1 MNMLDI
7 LRLCLKI
14 KSSILIMKYI
24 PENDELKTEI
34 NILPMIDV
42 IFAILSFFIVSSLFL
57 TKVETIPINLP
68 NSSTAKK
75 EDKSSINLSIDSKS
89 RIFLN
94 KNLVQLSNLKNEIL
108 KLNIEKNSLI
118 IIRGDKDVNYGKIVE
133 VMDIIRKLDNIK
145 IAISTN
151 PS

>member
-1 MNMLDI
+1 MNFL
-7 LRLCLKI
+7 
-14 KSSILIMKYI
+14 
-24 PENDELKTEI
+24 PEKDELKTEI

-68 NSSTAKK
+68 NSTTAKK
-75 EDKSSINLSIDSKS
+75 EDKKSINLSIDSKS

-94 KNLVQLSNLKNEIL
+94 KNLVQLSNLKNEII
-108 KLNIEKNSLI
+108 KLDIEKNTLI
-118 IIRGDKDVNYGKIVE
+118 IIRGDKNVNYGKIVE
-133 VMDIIRKLDNIK
+133 VMDIIRSLNNIK

>member
-1 MNMLDI
+1 MFL
-7 LRLCLKI
+7 
-14 KSSILIMKYI
+14 I

-57 TKVETIPINLP
+57 TRVETIPINLP

-75 EDKSSINLSIDSKS
+75 EDKKSLNLSIDSKS
-89 RIFLN
+89 RIFIN
-94 KNLVQLSNLKNEIL
+94 KKIVQISNLRNEII

-118 IIRGDKDVNYGKIVE
+118 IIRGDKSVNYGKIVE
-133 VMDIIRKLDNIK
+133 VMDIIRSIDNIK

-151 PS
+151 PT

>member
-1 MNMLDI
+1 MPDI
-7 LRLCLKI
+7 LRLCSTI
-14 KSSILIMKYI
+14 ESRIFIMNYI
-24 PENDELKTEI
+24 PENDELKTEV

-68 NSSTAKK
+68 NSSTAKE
-75 EDKSSINLSIDSKS
+75 EDKRSINLSIDSKS
-89 RIFLN
+89 RIFIN
-94 KNLVQLSNLKNEIL
+94 QNLVQFENLKNEIL
-108 KLNIEKNSLI
+108 NLNIEKNTLI

-133 VMDIIRKLDNIK
+133 VMDIIRTLDNIK

>member
-1 MNMLDI
+1 MNFL
-7 LRLCLKI
+7 
-14 KSSILIMKYI
+14 
-24 PENDELKTEI
+24 PEKDELKTEI

-68 NSSTAKK
+68 NSTTAKS
-75 EDKSSINLSIDSKS
+75 EDKKSINLSIDSNS

-94 KNLVQLSNLKNEIL
+94 KNLVQLSNLKNEIIN
-108 KLNIEKNSLI
+108 LNIEKNSLI
-118 IIRGDKDVNYGKIVE
+118 IIRGDKNVNYGKIVE
-133 VMDIIRKLDNIK
+133 VMDIIRSLKNIK

-151 PS
+151 PN

>member
-1 MNMLDI
+1 MNFL
-7 LRLCLKI
+7 
-14 KSSILIMKYI
+14 
-24 PENDELKTEI
+24 PEKDELKTEI

-68 NSSTAKK
+68 ASTTAKK
-75 EDKSSINLSIDSKS
+75 EDKKSINLSIDSKS

-94 KNLVQLSNLKNEIL
+94 KNLVQLSNLKNEII

-118 IIRGDKDVNYGKIVE
+118 IIRGDKNVNYGKIVE
-133 VMDIIRKLDNIK
+133 VMDIIRSLNNIK

-151 PS
+151 PN

>member
-1 MNMLDI
+1 MNFL
-7 LRLCLKI
+7 
-14 KSSILIMKYI
+14 
-24 PENDELKTEI
+24 PEKDELKTEI

-68 NSSTAKK
+68 NSTTAKS
-75 EDKSSINLSIDSKS
+75 EDKKSINLSIDSKS

-94 KNLVQLSNLKNEIL
+94 KNLVQLSNLKNEII

-118 IIRGDKDVNYGKIVE
+118 IIRGDKNVNYGKIVE
-133 VMDIIRKLDNIK
+133 VMDIIRSLKNIK

-151 PS
+151 PK

>member
-1 MNMLDI
+1 MNFLQE
-7 LRLCLKI
+7 K
-14 KSSILIMKYI
+14 
-24 PENDELKTEI
+24 DELKTEI

-68 NSSTAKK
+68 NSTTAKK
-75 EDKSSINLSIDSKS
+75 EDKKSINLSIDSNS

-94 KNLVQLSNLKNEIL
+94 KNLVQLSNLKNEII
-108 KLNIEKNSLI
+108 KLDIEKNTLI
-118 IIRGDKDVNYGKIVE
+118 IIRGDKNVNYGKIVE
-133 VMDIIRKLDNIK
+133 VMDIVRGLNNIK

>member
-1 MNMLDI
+1 MNFL
-7 LRLCLKI
+7 
-14 KSSILIMKYI
+14 
-24 PENDELKTEI
+24 PEKDELKTEI

-68 NSSTAKK
+68 NSTTAKK
-75 EDKSSINLSIDSKS
+75 EDKKSINLSIDSNS

-94 KNLVQLSNLKNEIL
+94 KNLVQLSNLKNEII

-118 IIRGDKDVNYGKIVE
+118 IIRGDKNVNYGKIVE
-133 VMDIIRKLDNIK
+133 VMDIIRSLKNIK

-151 PS
+151 PK

>member
-1 MNMLDI
+1 MNFLPD
-7 LRLCLKI
+7 K
-14 KSSILIMKYI
+14 
-24 PENDELKTEI
+24 DELKTEI

-68 NSSTAKK
+68 NSTTAKK
-75 EDKSSINLSIDSKS
+75 EDKKSINLSIDSNS

-94 KNLVQLSNLKNEIL
+94 KNLVQLSNLKNEII

-118 IIRGDKDVNYGKIVE
+118 IIRGDKNVNYGKIVE
-133 VMDIIRKLDNIK
+133 VMDIIRSLNNIK

>member
-1 MNMLDI
+1 MLDI
-7 LRLCLKI
+7 LRLCSTI
-14 KSSILIMKYI
+14 EIRILIMNYI
-24 PENDELKTEI
+24 PENDELKSEI

-75 EDKSSINLSIDSKS
+75 EDKRSINLSIDSKS

-94 KNLVQLSNLKNEIL
+94 KNLVQLSNLKNEII
-108 KLNIEKNSLI
+108 KFNIEKNSLI
-118 IIRGDKDVNYGKIVE
+118 IIRGDKNVNYGKIVE
-133 VMDIIRKLDNIK
+133 VMDIIRSLNNIK

-151 PS
+151 PN

>member
-1 MNMLDI
+1 MNFLQE
-7 LRLCLKI
+7 K
-14 KSSILIMKYI
+14 
-24 PENDELKTEI
+24 DELKTEI

-68 NSSTAKK
+68 NSTTAKS
-75 EDKSSINLSIDSKS
+75 EDKKSINLSIDSNS

-94 KNLVQLSNLKNEIL
+94 KNLVQLSNLKNEII

-118 IIRGDKDVNYGKIVE
+118 IIRGDKNVNYGKIVE
-133 VMDIIRKLDNIK
+133 VMDIIRSLNNIK

-151 PS
+151 PN

>member
-1 MNMLDI
+1 MN
-7 LRLCLKI
+7 
-14 KSSILIMKYI
+14 YI
-24 PENDELKTEI
+24 PENDELKTEV

-68 NSSTAKK
+68 NSSTSKK
-75 EDKSSINLSIDSKS
+75 EDKRSINLSIDSKS
-89 RIFLN
+89 RIFIN
-94 KNLVQLSNLKNEIL
+94 QNLVQFENLKNEIL
-108 KLNIEKNSLI
+108 NLNIEKNTLI

-133 VMDIIRKLDNIK
+133 VMDIIRTLDNIK

>member
-1 MNMLDI
+1 MNFLQE
-7 LRLCLKI
+7 K
-14 KSSILIMKYI
+14 
-24 PENDELKTEI
+24 DELKTEI

-68 NSSTAKK
+68 NSTTAKK
-75 EDKSSINLSIDSKS
+75 EDKKSINLSIDSKS

-94 KNLVQLSNLKNEIL
+94 KNLVQLSNLKNEII
-108 KLNIEKNSLI
+108 KLNLEKNSLI
-118 IIRGDKDVNYGKIVE
+118 IIRGDKNVNYGKIVE
-133 VMDIIRKLDNIK
+133 VMDIIRGLNNIK

>member
-1 MNMLDI
+1 MFL
-7 LRLCLKI
+7 
-14 KSSILIMKYI
+14 I

-57 TKVETIPINLP
+57 TRVETIPINLP

-75 EDKSSINLSIDSKS
+75 ENKQSLNLSIDSKS
-89 RIFLN
+89 RIFIN
-94 KNLVQLSNLKNEIL
+94 KKLVQISNLRNEII

-118 IIRGDKDVNYGKIVE
+118 IIRGDKSVNYGKIVE
-133 VMDIIRKLDNIK
+133 VMDIIRSIDNIK

-151 PS
+151 PT

>member
-1 MNMLDI
+1 MNFLQE
-7 LRLCLKI
+7 K
-14 KSSILIMKYI
+14 
-24 PENDELKTEI
+24 DELKTEI

-68 NSSTAKK
+68 NSTTAKK
-75 EDKSSINLSIDSKS
+75 EDKKSINLSIDSKS

-94 KNLVQLSNLKNEIL
+94 KNLVQLSNLKNEII

-118 IIRGDKDVNYGKIVE
+118 IIRGDKNVNYGKIVE
-133 VMDIIRKLDNIK
+133 VMDIIRSLKNIK

-151 PS
+151 PN

>member
-1 MNMLDI
+1 MNFLQE
-7 LRLCLKI
+7 K
-14 KSSILIMKYI
+14 
-24 PENDELKTEI
+24 DELKTEI

-68 NSSTAKK
+68 NSTTAKN
-75 EDKSSINLSIDSKS
+75 EDKKSINLSIDSNS

-94 KNLVQLSNLKNEIL
+94 KNLVQLSNLKNEII

-118 IIRGDKDVNYGKIVE
+118 IIRGDKNVNYGKIVE
-133 VMDIIRKLDNIK
+133 VMDIIRSLKNIK

-151 PS
+151 PK

>member
-1 MNMLDI
+1 MNMPDI
-7 LRLCLKI
+7 LRLCSTI
-14 KSSILIMKYI
+14 EIRILIMNYI
-24 PENDELKTEI
+24 PENDELKSEI

-75 EDKSSINLSIDSKS
+75 EDKRSINLSIDSKS

-94 KNLVQLSNLKNEIL
+94 KNLVQLSNLKNEII

-118 IIRGDKDVNYGKIVE
+118 IIRGDKNVNYGKIVE
-133 VMDIIRKLDNIK
+133 VMDIIRSLNNIK

-151 PS
+151 PN

>member
-1 MNMLDI
+1 MNFL
-7 LRLCLKI
+7 
-14 KSSILIMKYI
+14 
-24 PENDELKTEI
+24 PEKDELKTEI

-68 NSSTAKK
+68 NSTTAKK
-75 EDKSSINLSIDSKS
+75 EDKKSINLSIDSKS

-94 KNLVQLSNLKNEIL
+94 KNLVQLSNLKNEII

-118 IIRGDKDVNYGKIVE
+118 IIRGDKNVNYGKIVE
-133 VMDIIRKLDNIK
+133 VMDIIRSLNNIK

>member
-1 MNMLDI
+1 MNFLQE
-7 LRLCLKI
+7 K
-14 KSSILIMKYI
+14 
-24 PENDELKTEI
+24 DELKTEI

-68 NSSTAKK
+68 NSTTAKS
-75 EDKSSINLSIDSKS
+75 EDKKSINLSIDSNS

-94 KNLVQLSNLKNEIL
+94 KNLVQLSNLKNEII

-118 IIRGDKDVNYGKIVE
+118 IIRGDKNVNYGKIVE
-133 VMDIIRKLDNIK
+133 VMDIIRGLNNIK

>member
-1 MNMLDI
+1 MNFL
-7 LRLCLKI
+7 
-14 KSSILIMKYI
+14 
-24 PENDELKTEI
+24 PEKDELKTEI

-68 NSSTAKK
+68 NSTTAKK
-75 EDKSSINLSIDSKS
+75 EDKKSINLSIDSKS

-94 KNLVQLSNLKNEIL
+94 KNLVQLSNLKNEII

-118 IIRGDKDVNYGKIVE
+118 IIRGDKNVNYGKIVE
-133 VMDIIRKLDNIK
+133 VMDIIRSLNNIK

-151 PS
+151 PK

>member
-1 MNMLDI
+1 MNFLQE
-7 LRLCLKI
+7 K
-14 KSSILIMKYI
+14 
-24 PENDELKTEI
+24 DELKTEI

-68 NSSTAKK
+68 NSTTAKS
-75 EDKSSINLSIDSKS
+75 EDKKSINLSIDSNS

-94 KNLVQLSNLKNEIL
+94 KNLVQLSNLKNEII
-108 KLNIEKNSLI
+108 KLNLEKNSLI
-118 IIRGDKDVNYGKIVE
+118 IIRGDKNVNYGKIVE
-133 VMDIIRKLDNIK
+133 VMDIIRGLNNIK

>member
-1 MNMLDI
+1 MLDI
-7 LRLCLKI
+7 LRLCSTI
-14 KSSILIMKYI
+14 EIRILIMNYI
-24 PENDELKTEI
+24 PENDELKSEI

-75 EDKSSINLSIDSKS
+75 EDKRSINLSIDSKS

-94 KNLVQLSNLKNEIL
+94 KNLVQLSNLKKEII

-118 IIRGDKDVNYGKIVE
+118 IIRGDKNVNYGKIVE
-133 VMDIIRKLDNIK
+133 VMDIIRSLNNIK

-151 PS
+151 PN

>member
-1 MNMLDI
+1 MLDI
-7 LRLCLKI
+7 LRLCSI
-14 KSSILIMKYI
+14 IEIRILIMNYI
-24 PENDELKTEI
+24 PENDELKSEI

-75 EDKSSINLSIDSKS
+75 EDKRSINLSIDSKS

-94 KNLVQLSNLKNEIL
+94 KNLVQLSNLKNEII
-108 KLNIEKNSLI
+108 KFNIEKNSLI
-118 IIRGDKDVNYGKIVE
+118 IIRGDKNVNYGKIVE
-133 VMDIIRKLDNIK
+133 VIDIIRSLNNIK

-151 PS
+151 PN

>member
-1 MNMLDI
+1 MNFL
-7 LRLCLKI
+7 
-14 KSSILIMKYI
+14 
-24 PENDELKTEI
+24 PEKDELKTEI

-68 NSSTAKK
+68 NSTTAKK
-75 EDKSSINLSIDSKS
+75 EDKKSINLSIDSNS

-94 KNLVQLSNLKNEIL
+94 KNLVQLSNLKNEII
-108 KLNIEKNSLI
+108 KLNIEKNTLI
-118 IIRGDKDVNYGKIVE
+118 IIRGDKNVNYGKIVE
-133 VMDIIRKLDNIK
+133 VMDIIRGLNNIK

>member
-1 MNMLDI
+1 MNFL
-7 LRLCLKI
+7 
-14 KSSILIMKYI
+14 
-24 PENDELKTEI
+24 PEKDELKTEI

-68 NSSTAKK
+68 NSTTAKN
-75 EDKSSINLSIDSKS
+75 EDKKSINLSIDSNS

-94 KNLVQLSNLKNEIL
+94 KNLVQLSNLKNEII

-118 IIRGDKDVNYGKIVE
+118 IIRGDKNVNYGKIVE
-133 VMDIIRKLDNIK
+133 VMDIIRSLNNIK

>member
-1 MNMLDI
+1 MNDFLDFEEDNT
-7 LRLCLKI
+7 K
-14 KSSILIMKYI
+14 
-24 PENDELKTEI
+24 I
-34 NILPMIDV
+34 NILPMIDI
-42 IFAILSFFIVSSLFL
+42 IFVILSFFIVSSLFL

-68 NSSTAKK
+68 NSTTAKK
-75 EDKSSINLSIDSKS
+75 EDKKSINLSIDSNS

-94 KNLVQLSNLKNEIL
+94 KNLVQLSNLKNEII

-118 IIRGDKDVNYGKIVE
+118 IIRGDKNVNYGKIVE
-133 VMDIIRKLDNIK
+133 VMDIIRSLKNIK

>member
-1 MNMLDI
+1 MNFLQE
-7 LRLCLKI
+7 K
-14 KSSILIMKYI
+14 
-24 PENDELKTEI
+24 DELKTEI

-68 NSSTAKK
+68 ASTTAKK
-75 EDKSSINLSIDSKS
+75 EDKKSINLSIDSKS

-94 KNLVQLSNLKNEIL
+94 KNLVQLSNLKNEII

-118 IIRGDKDVNYGKIVE
+118 IIRGDKNVNYGKIVE
-133 VMDIIRKLDNIK
+133 VMDIIRSLNNIK

>member
-1 MNMLDI
+1 MN
-7 LRLCLKI
+7 
-14 KSSILIMKYI
+14 YI
-24 PENDELKTEI
+24 PENDELKTEV

-75 EDKSSINLSIDSKS
+75 EDKRSINLSIDSKS

-94 KNLVQLSNLKNEIL
+94 KNLVQLSNLKNEII
-108 KLNIEKNSLI
+108 KFNIEKNSLI
-118 IIRGDKDVNYGKIVE
+118 IIRGDKNVNYGKIVE
-133 VMDIIRKLDNIK
+133 VIDIIRSLNNIK

-151 PS
+151 PN

>member
-1 MNMLDI
+1 MLDI
-7 LRLCLKI
+7 LRLCSTI
-14 KSSILIMKYI
+14 EIRILIMNYI
-24 PENDELKTEI
+24 PENDELKSEI

-75 EDKSSINLSIDSKS
+75 EDKRSINLSIDSKS

-94 KNLVQLSNLKNEIL
+94 KNLVQLSNLKNEII

-118 IIRGDKDVNYGKIVE
+118 IIRGDKNVNYGKIVE
-133 VMDIIRKLDNIK
+133 VMDIIRSLNNIK

-151 PS
+151 PN

>member
-1 MNMLDI
+1 MNFL
-7 LRLCLKI
+7 
-14 KSSILIMKYI
+14 
-24 PENDELKTEI
+24 PEKDELKTEI

-68 NSSTAKK
+68 NSTTAKK
-75 EDKSSINLSIDSKS
+75 EDKKSINLSIDSKS

-94 KNLVQLSNLKNEIL
+94 KNLVQLSNLKNEII

-118 IIRGDKDVNYGKIVE
+118 IIRGDKNVNYGKIVE
-133 VMDIIRKLDNIK
+133 VMDIIRSLNNIK

-151 PS
+151 PN

>member
-1 MNMLDI
+1 MNFLQE
-7 LRLCLKI
+7 K
-14 KSSILIMKYI
+14 
-24 PENDELKTEI
+24 DELKTEI

-68 NSSTAKK
+68 NSNTAKK
-75 EDKSSINLSIDSKS
+75 EDKKSINLSIDSNS

-94 KNLVQLSNLKNEIL
+94 KNLVQLSNLKNEII

-118 IIRGDKDVNYGKIVE
+118 IIRGDKNVNYGKIVE
-133 VMDIIRKLDNIK
+133 VMDIIRSLNNIK

>member
-1 MNMLDI
+1 MNFL
-7 LRLCLKI
+7 
-14 KSSILIMKYI
+14 
-24 PENDELKTEI
+24 PEKDELKTEI

-68 NSSTAKK
+68 NSTTAKK
-75 EDKSSINLSIDSKS
+75 EDKKSINLSIDSNS

-94 KNLVQLSNLKNEIL
+94 KNLVQLSNLKNEII
-108 KLNIEKNSLI
+108 KLNIEKNTLI
-118 IIRGDKDVNYGKIVE
+118 IIRGDRNVNYGKIVE
-133 VMDIIRKLDNIK
+133 VMDIIRGLNNIK

>member
-1 MNMLDI
+1 MNFLQE
-7 LRLCLKI
+7 K
-14 KSSILIMKYI
+14 
-24 PENDELKTEI
+24 DELKTEI

-68 NSSTAKK
+68 NSTTAKK
-75 EDKSSINLSIDSKS
+75 EDKKSINLSIDSKS

-94 KNLVQLSNLKNEIL
+94 KNLVQLSNLKNEII

-118 IIRGDKDVNYGKIVE
+118 IIRGDKNVNYGKIVE
-133 VMDIIRKLDNIK
+133 VMDIIRSLKNIK

-151 PS
+151 PK

>member
-1 MNMLDI
+1 MNFL
-7 LRLCLKI
+7 
-14 KSSILIMKYI
+14 
-24 PENDELKTEI
+24 PEKDELKTEI

-68 NSSTAKK
+68 NSTTAKK
-75 EDKSSINLSIDSKS
+75 EDKKSINLSIDSKS

-94 KNLVQLSNLKNEIL
+94 KNLVQLSNLKNEII
-108 KLNIEKNSLI
+108 KLNFEKNSLI
-118 IIRGDKDVNYGKIVE
+118 IIRGDKNVNYGKIVE
-133 VMDIIRKLDNIK
+133 VMDIIRGLNNIK

>member
-1 MNMLDI
+1 MN
-7 LRLCLKI
+7 
-14 KSSILIMKYI
+14 YI
-24 PENDELKTEI
+24 PENDELKSEI

-75 EDKSSINLSIDSKS
+75 EDKRSINLSIDSKS

-94 KNLVQLSNLKNEIL
+94 KNLVQLSNLKNEII
-108 KLNIEKNSLI
+108 KFNIEKNSLI
-118 IIRGDKDVNYGKIVE
+118 IIRGDKNVNYGKIVE
-133 VMDIIRKLDNIK
+133 VIDIIRSLNNIK

-151 PS
+151 PN

>member
-1 MNMLDI
+1 MNFLQE
-7 LRLCLKI
+7 K
-14 KSSILIMKYI
+14 
-24 PENDELKTEI
+24 DELKTEI

-68 NSSTAKK
+68 NSTTAKS
-75 EDKSSINLSIDSKS
+75 EDKKSINLSIDSNS

-94 KNLVQLSNLKNEIL
+94 KNLVQLSNLKNEII
-108 KLNIEKNSLI
+108 KLNLEKNSLI
-118 IIRGDKDVNYGKIVE
+118 IIRGDKNVNYGKIVE
-133 VMDIIRKLDNIK
+133 VMDIIRSLNNIK

-151 PS
+151 PN

>member
-1 MNMLDI
+1 MNFL
-7 LRLCLKI
+7 
-14 KSSILIMKYI
+14 
-24 PENDELKTEI
+24 PEKDELKTEI

-68 NSSTAKK
+68 NSTTAKK
-75 EDKSSINLSIDSKS
+75 EDKKSINLSIDSKS

-94 KNLVQLSNLKNEIL
+94 KNLVQLSNLKKEII

-118 IIRGDKDVNYGKIVE
+118 IIRGDKNVNYGKIVE
-133 VMDIIRKLDNIK
+133 VMDIIRSLNNIK

-151 PS
+151 PN

>member
-1 MNMLDI
+1 MNFFQE
-7 LRLCLKI
+7 K
-14 KSSILIMKYI
+14 
-24 PENDELKTEI
+24 DELKTEI

-68 NSSTAKK
+68 NSTTAKS
-75 EDKSSINLSIDSKS
+75 EDKKSINLSIDSNS

-94 KNLVQLSNLKNEIL
+94 KNLVQLSNLKNEII

-118 IIRGDKDVNYGKIVE
+118 IIRGDKNVNYGKIVE
-133 VMDIIRKLDNIK
+133 VMDIIRSLNNIK

>member
-1 MNMLDI
+1 MNFL
-7 LRLCLKI
+7 
-14 KSSILIMKYI
+14 
-24 PENDELKTEI
+24 PEKDELKTEI

-68 NSSTAKK
+68 NSTTAKK
-75 EDKSSINLSIDSKS
+75 EDKKSINLSIDSNS

-94 KNLVQLSNLKNEIL
+94 KNLVQLSNLKNEII

-118 IIRGDKDVNYGKIVE
+118 IIRGDKNVNYGKIVE
-133 VMDIIRKLDNIK
+133 VMDIIRSLNNIK